1 MNGIV
6 GLKPT
11 LGLLSQQGI
20 VPIAH
25 SQDTAG
31 PMARSVTDVAILLS
45 AMLPPSA
52 CAADKTACIPNFVKS
67 LSPTALRGK
76 RIGVWRFAADSVPR
90 VDALYNKALQVL
102 SGAGATLIELES
114 PNVAKLEAAGFKVM
128 LVEFKAGINDYLA
141 NTPRAVT
148 TRSLEQLIAYNRST
162 PRELTLFGQEIFEL
176 ANRTNGLADA
186 AYLQA
191 LADSKRL
198 SRTEGLDRILAANQ
212 LDLIVAPTT
221 ATAWRLDL
229 VNGDTFT
236 GSFDTLPAAAGY
248 PHLTVPMGVIRS
260 LPVGLSF
267 IGPANADALL
277 LSAGFAYEQLARFNV
292 TPAFKSTVDQLP

>member
-1 MNGIV
+1 
-6 GLKPT
+6 
-11 LGLLSQQGI
+11 
-20 VPIAH
+20 
-25 SQDTAG
+25 
-31 PMARSVTDVAILLS
+31 
-45 AMLPPSA
+45 
-52 CAADKTACIPNFVKS
+52 
-67 LSPTALRGK
+67 
-76 RIGVWRFAADSVPR
+76 
-90 VDALYNKALQVL
+90 
-102 SGAGATLIELES
+102 
-114 PNVAKLEAAGFKVM
+114 M